1 MSREEVIVKVTEVFR
16 DVFNDEAIVI
26 NDQTTAADIKGWDS
40 LRHITLIENIEEEM
54 DMRFTMLEVNCMKNV
69 GEMIDIITERI
80 K

>member
-1 MSREEVIVKVTEVFR
+1 MSREEVIAKVTEVFR
-16 DVFNDEAIVI
+16 DVFNDESIVI
-26 NDQTTAADIKGWDS
+26 QDQTTAADIKGWDS
-40 LRHITLIENIEEEM
+40 LRHITLIENIEEEL